1 MIRDIHGIDPV
12 SWWPPAIGWWLL
24 AALFLYALFKVVSWW
39 QNRGDWRS
47 DAKRQLNALQKRL
60 KGDDRACD
68 EESCEVL
75 TELSAILRR
84 AAIARFGR
92 RHCAGLTGD
101 AWLRFLAEHDP
112 KGFDWLSEA
121 GIMTRIPY
129 APLSGGVQVENAE
142 VRTLIQAARAWST
155 GKGEHEGRSDQE
167 AVD

>member
-24 AALFLYALFKVVSWW
+24 LALALFLLFRLLSWW

-47 DAKRQLNALQKRL
+47 DAKRQLNRLQKRL

-68 EESCEVL
+68 EQGCEVL

-101 AWLRFLAEHDP
+101 AWLEFLSRHDP
-112 KGFDWLSEA
+112 KGFDWASEG
-121 GIMTRIPY
+121 GILTRIPY

-142 VRTLIQAARAWST
+142 VRKLILAARAWST
-155 GKGEHEGRSDQE
+155 GKGPVGGSPDGEGGD
-167 AVD
+167 